1 MMTITYKRMLWM
13 GFVFGF
19 IGHITMSCYLQDKMG
34 LEAYIE
40 LLQEKWVYIN
50 PMFWTAVLVV
60 LTVGFVLLEKKAEEA
75 DKHAQTVS

>member
-1 MMTITYKRMLWM
+1 MTITYKRMLWM

-40 LLQEKWVYIN
+40 LLQEKWVYVN
-50 PMFWTAVLVV
+50 PMIWTAVLVV
-60 LTVGFVLLEKKAEEA
+60 LTIGFFLLEKKAEEA